1 MEDMAVDM
9 DMAVMAV
16 DMVDMAVME
25 VTTEE
30 RDPLTPPLLLTPLL
44 KLMLMPTTDMEDMAV
59 DMDMAVMAV
68 DMVDMAVMAVVT
80 TEERD
85 PRMP

>member
-59 DMDMAVMAV
+59 DMDMAVIA
-68 DMVDMAVMAVVT
+68 AVMAVMV
-80 TEERD
+80 
-85 PRMP
+85 MAVVIIGVK

>member
-1 MEDMAVDM
+1 
-9 DMAVMAV
+9 
-16 DMVDMAVME
+16 
-25 VTTEE
+25 
-30 RDPLTPPLLLTPLL
+30 
-44 KLMLMPTTDMEDMAV
+44 MPTTDMEDMAV

-85 PRMP
+85 PLMPPLLLTPLLKLMLMPTTDMEG